1 MHLPCLLS
9 TRSPSS
15 LKHFLL
21 LHGNPAWCNC
31 CPVTGCAAY
40 NQAAGNAGFEARGFI
55 FGPPIAMA
63 LGAGFVCLRK
73 PGKLPGQLKELHAPC
88 CIAWFAVY
96 GRSAVLGSLWFV
108 APKQWRSCPHCL
120 HPGVVSEGFGT
131 IVALT
136 LASRNGAHSTKL
148 AQPSAP
154 QPDLLLGITE
164 AAHGML
170 YRKDHWGQSPVGPC
184 CWLSFTQL
192 CTFLA
197 GKTIGADYQLEY
209 GVDRIEMH
217 EGHVQPGN
225 KVLLIDDL
233 IATGGTMAA
242 GIKLMKQ
249 VDANIVEAA
258 CVIEMPDLKGRDKLD
273 ASKVPLFVLVEKE
286 GA

>member
-1 MHLPCLLS
+1 MPTASQKKLITDNIRGVPDFPKKGILFWDITTLCL
-9 TRSPSS
+9 
-15 LKHFLL
+15 
-21 LHGNPAWCNC
+21 NPTAFQQCIDLF
-31 CPVTGCAAY
+31 VERYKGK
-40 NQAAGNAGFEARGFI
+40 QIDVVAGFEARGFI
-55 FGPPIAMA
+55 FGPPIALA

-73 PGKLPGQLKELHAPC
+73 PGKLP
-88 CIAWFAVY
+88 
-96 GRSAVLGSLWFV
+96 
-108 APKQWRSCPHCL
+108 
-120 HPGVVSEGFGT
+120 
-131 IVALT
+131 
-136 LASRNGAHSTKL
+136 
-148 AQPSAP
+148 
-154 QPDLLLGITE
+154 
-164 AAHGML
+164 
-170 YRKDHWGQSPVGPC
+170 
-184 CWLSFTQL
+184 
-192 CTFLA
+192 

>member
-1 MHLPCLLS
+1 MTLYIE
-9 TRSPSS
+9 
-15 LKHFLL
+15 LKCY
-21 LHGNPAWCNC
+21 AWLWPELVACGITAAAAMPVLFAAWVGQCGFQRLC
-31 CPVTGCAAY
+31 CP
-40 NQAAGNAGFEARGFI
+40 RGRASEN
-55 FGPPIAMA
+55 GP
-63 LGAGFVCLRK
+63 
-73 PGKLPGQLKELHAPC
+73 
-88 CIAWFAVY
+88 Y
-96 GRSAVLGSLWFV
+96 G
-108 APKQWRSCPHCL
+108 
-120 HPGVVSEGFGT
+120 
-131 IVALT
+131 
-136 LASRNGAHSTKL
+136 TKL
-148 AQPSAP
+148 GQPSAP
-154 QPDLLLGITE
+154 QLTMLLGITQ

-170 YRKDHWGQSPVGPC
+170 NRQDQWGQSPGGPC
-184 CWLSFTQL
+184 CWPLLLPVSYTQL